1 MKIGVIG
8 LGSIGKR
15 HVTNLMEMG
24 GHDILGC
31 DARLGTDDWMSGLTI
46 PTVSSVGA
54 VWEWE
59 PEAVIIATPPGSH
72 YALAIQAIRR
82 KINCLIEKP
91 IASTSEEAGILPW
104 EAKNFGAHLAVGYQ
118 LPFTDASSAI
128 NIRDWNND
136 LRIISKQDMSTWPSQ
151 YRKDILEEFSH
162 DIHLAVYWNG
172 PVEKVVAS
180 QIGSEW
186 KIDLVHA
193 LARSYVHLNAAHP
206 TLVRYAT
213 AEQGTW
219 GFELGQNAQA
229 YKDELAAFLS
239 VCQGGTWDDRLCTGA
254 QAAHVVRIIEAARES
269 DANCKVVSL
278 A

>member
-1 MKIGVIG
+1 MKIGVVG

-15 HVTNLMEMG
+15 HVTNLLEMG

-31 DARLGTDDWMSGLTI
+31 DTRLGTDGWMSGLTI
-46 PTVSSVGA
+46 HAVSSVGA
-54 VWEWE
+54 VWDWE
-59 PEAVIIATPPGSH
+59 PEIVIIATPPGSH

-82 KINCLIEKP
+82 KIHCLIEKP
-91 IASTSEEAGILPW
+91 IASTSKEADVLRW
-104 EAKNFGAHLAVGYQ
+104 EAENFGAQLAVGYQ
-118 LPFTDASSAI
+118 LPFTDASFAI

-136 LRIISKQDMSTWPSQ
+136 LRVISKQDMSAWPSQ
-151 YRKDILEEFSH
+151 YCKDALEEFSH
-162 DIHLAVYWNG
+162 DIHLAVFWNG

-180 QIGSEW
+180 QVGSEW
-186 KIDLVHA
+186 KIDLVQA

-213 AEQGTW
+213 AEQGKW
-219 GFELGQNAQA
+219 QFDHAQNDQA

-254 QAAHVVRIIEAARES
+254 EAAHVVRIIEAARES
-269 DANCKVVSL
+269 DANCKIVTL
-278 A
+278 